1 MSWLL
6 KASRFNNSDG
16 TGTVVVRREHNVVA
30 TSPFSLAFNLG
41 HTLLLSMTLES
52 TRTVTHKLR
61 VAVDLFL
68 VSAVHASLE
77 AFFCSIADCKSS
89 DTKSNFVHK

>member
-1 MSWLL
+1 M
-6 KASRFNNSDG
+6 
-16 TGTVVVRREHNVVA
+16 VA

-77 AFFCSIADCKSS
+77 AFFLLQIAKAQDP
-89 DTKSNFVHK
+89 KSNFVHK